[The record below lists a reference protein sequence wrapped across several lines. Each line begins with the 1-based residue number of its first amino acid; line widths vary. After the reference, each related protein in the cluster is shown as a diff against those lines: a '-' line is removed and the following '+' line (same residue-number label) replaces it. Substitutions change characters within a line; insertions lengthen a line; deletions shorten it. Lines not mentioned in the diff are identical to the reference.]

1 MRLFLP
7 NGGES
12 VQTSGVS
19 DTTLSKEMFVK
30 SDDER
35 NELKDPHK
43 RLPLDA
49 HKLILCTQHKREP
62 VLVLI
67 LANNTGMQ

>member
-7 NGGES
+7 NGGET

-19 DTTLSKEMFVK
+19 DTTLSKEMCVK

-49 HKLILCTQHKREP
+49 HNLILCTQHKREP